1 MPDLWALVSLD
12 RGVFIGRQLL
22 SIDSQNKFQFG
33 SSVQASAHRTI
44 PLRREGSGFFF

>member
-1 MPDLWALVSLD
+1 MPDLRVPASSD

-33 SSVQASAHRTI
+33 SSIQASADGTF
-44 PLRREGSGFFF
+44 PLRRHGTGLFF